1 MASPSNGRAGLPCAF
16 LLLPDKNQA
25 TYVSGLQFLYNTESR
40 KIILSNSRGDD
51 MTNNS
56 GRVAKVAAKRDQLRS
71 VLSRYNSLPR
81 DLYVRQVAN
90 ILANPAYK

>member
-25 TYVSGLQFLYNTESR
+25 TSLSVLKFLYYTNSR
-40 KIILSNSRGDD
+40 NFVLSNSRGDD
-51 MTNNS
+51 MNNNS

-71 VLSRYNSLPR
+71 VLSRYDSLPC
-81 DLYVRQVAN
+81 DLYVRQVAH
-90 ILANPAYK
+90 ILANRAYK